1 MTGQG
6 HEGEANLR
14 ENFPYQTQRILIF
27 GFWHCGTSIL
37 KSIIGHAK
45 EVNEVINE
53 RDKLPKVISS
63 YKFSLCKSPLTQ
75 ERFFEGEYKKDYQ
88 RIFILRNPVWVFS
101 SLNRRFKGKI
111 PKDHSIEEYESAAE
125 KFLYYRENPQDN
137 LYTILYEELFDNN
150 HKKLKEILDLIGIK
164 WHNQNIFENKGFKN
178 QIVTGMK
185 GHIPNKEPNQLGKHG
200 DFRQWQI
207 NQPFK
212 NMNDKAK
219 IQITQKQKNE
229 MSKSKAIK
237 ELYNVKEME
246 SE

>member
-1 MTGQG
+1 
-6 HEGEANLR
+6 LR

-45 EVNEVINE
+45 EVDEVIDE
-53 RDKLPKVISS
+53 RDKLPKVISP

-75 ERFFEGEYKKDYQ
+75 EKFFEGEYKKDYQ

-111 PKDHSIEEYESAAE
+111 PKDHSIELYERAAK

-137 LYTILYEELFDNN
+137 LYTILYEELFEDN
-150 HKKLKEILDLIGIK
+150 HKKIKEILDFIGIK
-164 WHNQNIFENKGFKN
+164 WENQNIFDNKGFKN
-178 QIVTGMK
+178 QIVTGLK
-185 GHIPNKEPNQLGKHG
+185 GHIPKKEPSQLGKHG

-207 NQPFK
+207 NQPFR
-212 NMNDKAK
+212 NMNDKEK
-219 IQITQKQKNE
+219 IQISQKQKQK
-229 MSKSKAIK
+229 MLKSKAITK
-237 ELYNVKEME
+237 LYKVIE
-246 SE
+246 SC